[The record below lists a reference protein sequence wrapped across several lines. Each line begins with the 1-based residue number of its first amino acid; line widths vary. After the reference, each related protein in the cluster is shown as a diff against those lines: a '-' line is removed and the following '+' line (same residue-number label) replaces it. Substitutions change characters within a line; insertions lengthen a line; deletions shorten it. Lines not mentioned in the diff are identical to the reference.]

1 MYMNKSQLA
10 VGLLVAAVLVGGVAL
25 TRPSGIASNDSSL
38 AATASAKEGSAMAP
52 VVVIFNGSGFSPAVA
67 KIVRGQSIEFL
78 NISKTALRIAP
89 LADPK
94 DGSSADLGFAA
105 QKSIGKN
112 ESFGVSLSQ
121 PGIWG
126 YKNLQDADV
135 VGVVIVE

>member
-1 MYMNKSQLA
+1 MSKSHL
-10 VGLLVAAVLVGGVAL
+10 VIGLVVAAVLVGGVAL

-38 AATASAKEGSAMAP
+38 AASATATLGSDMQP
-52 VVVIFNGSGFSPAVA
+52 VVVLFNGSGFSPSVV
-67 KIVRGQSIEFL
+67 KIVRGRSLEFL
-78 NISKTALRIAP
+78 NISGTALRIAP

-105 QKSIGKN
+105 TKSIGKN

-126 YKNLQDADV
+126 YKNLQDPDV